1 MILKRAKGE
10 PECSPTDSSISFC
23 EEIVLSNLSA
33 SQLKLA
39 KSFIWD
45 NLSVLHNFLVLFGYS
60 MCSKSRHYA

>member
-10 PECSPTDSSISFC
+10 PECPPSDFSISFC

-39 KSFIWD
+39 KSFHLGQLI
-45 NLSVLHNFLVLFGYS
+45 SI
-60 MCSKSRHYA
+60 A